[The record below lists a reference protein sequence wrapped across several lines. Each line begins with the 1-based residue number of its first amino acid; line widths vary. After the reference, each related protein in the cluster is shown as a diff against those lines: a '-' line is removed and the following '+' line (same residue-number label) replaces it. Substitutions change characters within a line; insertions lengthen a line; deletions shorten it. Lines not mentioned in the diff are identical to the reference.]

1 MRTVLSGVY
10 FPPAL
15 AALALLAS
23 GDARAAAAGDVR
35 SWFESTTQQL
45 YDSVASGDRAPWDRV
60 LDASCEIT
68 TEDGEVFDKAHFLA
82 QMRPLP
88 AGSSG
93 RIKVRD
99 LTVRVL
105 GEAAVV
111 HYWLDETEDISGQ
124 GLKTVYVETDAYRRE
139 HDSWMMVAMQL
150 TVVPR
155 DLTPVPVASRQ
166 WSALTGEYQLGA
178 SDTSRYKVFERDHS
192 LYMGRDAGSAR
203 LLIPLAPLVFY
214 AQGSIHIIVFVQDAS
229 GAVNELRELHKYNEV
244 RMPRVRPA
252 SGTS

>member
-1 MRTVLSGVY
+1 MRSAFFGVY
-10 FPPAL
+10 FPAAL
-15 AALALLAS
+15 AALALLAWGS
-23 GDARAAAAGDVR
+23 VRAAPAGDVR

-45 YDSVASGDRAPWDRV
+45 YDSVASGDQAPWDRV
-60 LDASCEIT
+60 LDATCEVT
-68 TEDGEVFDKAHFLA
+68 TEDGEFLDKAHFLA

-88 AGSSG
+88 AGSTG

-111 HYWLDETEDISGQ
+111 HYWLDESEDISGQ
-124 GLKTVYVETDAYRRE
+124 ALKTVYVETDTYRRE

-155 DLTPVPVASRQ
+155 DLTPIPVASRE

-192 LYMGRDAGSAR
+192 LYMGRDTGSAR
-203 LLIPLAPLVFY
+203 LLIPLAPLVYY

-229 GAVNELRELHKYNEV
+229 GTVNELRELHKYNEV
-244 RMPRVRPA
+244 RMTRVRKA
-252 SGTS
+252 RGA